1 MGGKSGFFAPGKTAI
16 LFEGHILEDQLK
28 RRGISPERL
37 MAGNEN
43 I

>member
-1 MGGKSGFFAPGKTAI
+1 M
-16 LFEGHILEDQLK
+16 LFEGHIWGNQLK

>member
-1 MGGKSGFFAPGKTAI
+1 M
-16 LFEGHILEDQLK
+16 LEDQLR